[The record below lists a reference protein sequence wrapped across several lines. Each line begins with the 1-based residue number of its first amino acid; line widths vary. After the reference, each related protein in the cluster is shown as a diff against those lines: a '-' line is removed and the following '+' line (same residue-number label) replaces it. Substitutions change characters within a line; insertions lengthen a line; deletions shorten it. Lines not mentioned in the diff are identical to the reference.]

1 MKVLKN
7 KEGVRNRHRP
17 SAVGDALNWVLE
29 QKEDINRETDEIKI
43 KSGAQFLVIAYAD
56 FSV

>member
-7 KEGVRNRHRP
+7 KEGVRNCHRP
-17 SAVGDALNWVLE
+17 NAVGDALDWVLE
-29 QKEDINRETDEIKI
+29 QKEDINRETDGIKI
-43 KSGAQFLVIAYAD
+43 KSGVQFIVIASAD